1 MNHMNGCSFLARAID
16 CYSSSYFKRREGVL
30 CLLLFISNLLLFL
43 LHSLFSV
50 FLLVFIFPSSSF
62 SFLVLF
68 INFFLFLF
76 FPGSLFFLP
85 LHLLHFTL
93 LCYFSL
99 FPSGFFLFS
108 SVFSLFF
115 SGFSRFSFS
124 FSPFSSGFSLLY
136 EFLIFILLSFFLFLF
151 LCNFIFFLFFRLG
164 RAIFP
169 LSSLL
174 SVSVLL
180 SLDATRSVKVVLEN
194 FHRSSLLGIE
204 ICPN

>member
-1 MNHMNGCSFLARAID
+1 MVVLSWHVLLTAIHLPTLRGGMEYSFLL
-16 CYSSSYFKRREGVL
+16 F

-50 FLLVFIFPSSSF
+50 FFLVFIFPSSSF

-68 INFFLFLF
+68 INSFLFLF

-85 LHLLHFTL
+85 LHLLLFTL

-99 FPSGFFLFS
+99 FPSGFSLFS
-108 SVFSLFF
+108 SGFSLFF
-115 SGFSRFSFS
+115 SGFSRFSFG